1 MFRVTPGVRWLLIAN
16 AVCFVLYFLAA
27 RSAFGPLFA
36 QLALSPRAVLTQFAL
51 WQLATYMFLHSP
63 LGFGH
68 ILINM
73 LSLWMFG
80 GPLEDTWGTRRFL
93 HFYFFCG
100 IGAGLCA
107 VVLNAMTGAMDT
119 RTIGASGAVYGV
131 LIAFGIL
138 FPRAIIYLFLMFPIE
153 ARWFVLILGAIVF
166 LSAIG
171 DAGGGV
177 SHYAHLGG
185 LLFGYLWLRFYGK
198 ARPAGV
204 RRGPGLLPSLEQR
217 YRDWKLQRAKKRFQ
231 VYLKKHGSARDID
244 WDDEVH

>member
-1 MFRVTPGVRWLLIAN
+1 MFRVTPGVRWLLIGN
-16 AVCFVLYFLAA
+16 AVCFVAYFLAA
-27 RSAFGPLFA
+27 RSALGPLFA
-36 QLALSPRAVLTQFAL
+36 ELALSPRAVLTQFAL
-51 WQLATYMFLHSP
+51 WQLVTYMFLHSP

-80 GPLEDTWGTRRFL
+80 GPLENVWGTRRFL

-100 IGAGLCA
+100 IGAGLC
-107 VVLNAMTGAMDT
+107 VVILNAFAGSMDT

-171 DAGGGV
+171 DTGGGV
-177 SHYAHLGG
+177 SHFAHLGG
-185 LLFGYLWLRFYGK
+185 LLFGYVWLRVYGK
-198 ARPAGV
+198 ARPV
-204 RRGPGLLPSLEQR
+204 RSGRGPGVLGSLEQR
-217 YRDWKLQRAKKRFQ
+217 YRDWKLRRAKKRFQ

-244 WDDEVH
+244 PDDRVH